1 MRIKTSMLLPFVFL
15 IFLSSCG
22 SKQLYDYT
30 ETFEKDQWNR
40 FAIIEKEFEI
50 QDITSL
56 YDLKFE
62 ISTPTTYP
70 YDYLAMNIT
79 VYLPDE
85 TMRSR
90 EVEIRLQDK
99 SLHWLGKE
107 KTGVVVSPFTY
118 MKGFKLNTPGKV
130 RLRIENK
137 MSKLY
142 LENIRSIRL
151 MVEKAE

>member
-1 MRIKTSMLLPFVFL
+1 MHCKLFRFLPFVFL
-15 IFLSSCG
+15 LFLASCG
-22 SKQLYDYT
+22 SKQVYDYT
-30 ETFEKDQWNR
+30 DLFEKDQWNR

-50 QDITSL
+50 LDITSL

-79 VYLPDE
+79 VYFPDE

-99 SLHWLGKE
+99 SLHWLGE
-107 KTGVVVSPFTY
+107 ENNGVVVSPFTY
-118 MKGFKLNTPGKV
+118 MKGFKLNSPGKV

-151 MVEKAE
+151 LVEKAN